1 MVVARPLGLIS
12 TSISCSEWK
21 PISGKK
27 IGTSS
32 FNSSQIVVA
41 VGSDVH
47 YLEIKDGELK
57 ETRCVRTCVC
67 VCVCVQAHVCGGWGW
82 EWGCICNFARV

>member
-1 MVVARPLGLIS
+1 MVVACPLHLIP

-32 FNSSQIVVA
+32 FNSRQIVVA

-67 VCVCVQAHVCGGWGW
+67 VCVCVQAHVWGGWGG

>member
-1 MVVARPLGLIS
+1 MVVATRSLDLIP

-27 IGTSS
+27 IGTSA

-57 ETRCVRTCVC
+57 ETRCVRTCEC
-67 VCVCVQAHVCGGWGW
+67 VCMHV
-82 EWGCICNFARV
+82 